1 MTYEK
6 YVQFRDKR
14 KLTDAEVARAAGLS
28 YGTMSGWKRGEYT
41 PKIDKQ
47 LRIAEVVGIPAAVV
61 IAEFG
66 LTKNVE
72 GRRVFD
78 G

>member
-6 YVQFRDKR
+6 YAQFRNQK
-14 KLTDAEVARAAGLS
+14 KMTDADVARAAGLS
-28 YGTMSGWKRGEYT
+28 YGTLSGWKKGEYT

-61 IAEFG
+61 IAEAA
-66 LTKNVE
+66 T
-72 GRRVFD
+72 
-78 G
+78 